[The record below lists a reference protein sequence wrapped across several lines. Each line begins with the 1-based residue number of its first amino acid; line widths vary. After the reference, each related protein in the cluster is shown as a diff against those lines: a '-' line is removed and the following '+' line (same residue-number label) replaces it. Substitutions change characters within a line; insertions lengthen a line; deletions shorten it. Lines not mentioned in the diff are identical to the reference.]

1 MLYCA
6 CNTPNPFSTAWVL
19 SRYLQDTSKQHPGLL
34 IVMSQVKVIHII
46 TRMELGGA
54 QQNTL
59 YTISHLDEK
68 KFLPHLITGRGGELF
83 PAALG
88 FKNTLIAEDLVREI
102 RPLRDVMAFFQL
114 CRLIKS
120 IAAAPPAAAP
130 VIVHTHSSKAGILGR
145 WAARCVS
152 IPIIIHSIH
161 GFGFHDYQSRIGRNL
176 FILVEKITALIT
188 TKFIAVS
195 AANQQKGIALHLFP
209 PGKVVVIR
217 SGIEIARFQN
227 PAVSRSQLRGSLGIP
242 ETAPVI
248 AMIACLKPQ
257 KAPLDFIKVC
267 DTVAKE
273 LPDAHFL
280 LVGDGVLREAVENEI
295 EGRKLQHCMHLL
307 GWRNDIPEILNAIDV
322 LVLTSLWEGLPRV
335 FPQAMAAGV
344 PVVATRVD
352 GAPEAIKDGVNGFLL
367 NPGDVEGLARK
378 TISLIQSPLQRSS
391 MGRQSRQMVE
401 EFDIQRMVHQ
411 QEDLYKDLLSARNIF
426 VTGCSSSGL

>member
-1 MLYCA
+1 
-6 CNTPNPFSTAWVL
+6 
-19 SRYLQDTSKQHPGLL
+19 
-34 IVMSQVKVIHII
+34 MSQVKVIHII

-59 YTISHLDEK
+59 YTISHLDEQ
-68 KFLPHLITGRGGELF
+68 KFLPYLITGRGGELF

-88 FKNTLIAEDLVREI
+88 FKNTLIAEGLVREI

-114 CRLIKS
+114 CRLIKN
-120 IAAAPPAAAP
+120 IAAVNPSSAP

-161 GFGFHDYQSRIGRNL
+161 GFGFHDYQSRVVRDL
-176 FILVEKITALIT
+176 FILLEKITALIT

-209 PGKVVVIR
+209 PEKAVVIR
-217 SGIEIARFQN
+217 SGIEITRFQN
-227 PAVSRSQLRGSLGIP
+227 PDVSRNQLRGSLGIS

-267 DTVAKE
+267 DSVTKE

-295 EGRKLQHCMHLL
+295 KGRKLQHCIHLV

-322 LVLTSLWEGLPRV
+322 LVLTSRWEGLPRV

-367 NPGDVEGLARK
+367 DPGDVEGIARK
-378 TISLIQSPLQRSS
+378 TIALIQSPFQLKS
-391 MGRQSRQMVE
+391 MGLQSRQMVE
-401 EFDIQRMVHQ
+401 EFDIQRMVRQ
-411 QEDLYKDLLSARNIF
+411 QEALYEELLSDRKFLLTN
-426 VTGCSSSGL
+426 GCPSNGL